1 MSALLQSEDTLLDG
15 GTMLLVESDGAI
27 PVVDID
33 IVLRGGSLHDP
44 VGKEGLARIY
54 ARLLRRGTS
63 EAAKVGALTSPQ
75 FDEAVE
81 SLGAALSIDVSN
93 SAIRFHGSVIRRNL
107 DAFFA
112 LLASVVQH
120 PALRPKELAHVKREA
135 ASEIL
140 SQRDNDRWLA
150 GRAFRIALFGE
161 HPYARSALGSSASL
175 KRITIADIEA
185 FHTERLRAS
194 NTVVAL
200 SGDITTDD
208 AKALVMR
215 HLGNLPRGNAVAFDV
230 PDASTPSG
238 LRLVFIDK
246 PDRTQTQVFIGTVG
260 VKLAEPDF
268 YPLAV
273 ANTIF
278 GGTFTARLVNA
289 VRSEKGWSYSAQS
302 RLYADKAR
310 DAWSIYT
317 HPALENAR
325 DCVALELDLV
335 RDFVAKGVTAK
346 EVAFARSFLTKSHA
360 FERDTAS
367 KRLDPRIEAAVFGLP
382 ASFHADYLAH
392 LAKVDAKS
400 ATASIRA
407 RLAGPTGRG
416 DDLVVAILGPAA
428 RLEKAFR
435 TLPGVS
441 DITRVPFAD
450 LAT

>member
-1 MSALLQSEDTLLDG
+1 MSSLQTEDSLLDG
-15 GTMLLVESDGAI
+15 GTMLLVESDSAI

-54 ARLLRRGTS
+54 ARLLRRGTG

-93 SAIRFHGSVIRRNL
+93 AAIRFHGSVIRRNL

-150 GRAFRIALFGE
+150 GRAFRLALFGE

-194 NTVVAL
+194 NAVVAF
-200 SGDITTDD
+200 SGDITADD
-208 AKALVMR
+208 AKALVKR
-215 HLGNLPRGNAVAFDV
+215 HLKLPRGKASVLDV
-230 PDASTPSG
+230 KDASPPPG
-238 LRLVFIDK
+238 LRLVLIDK
-246 PDRTQTQVFIGTVG
+246 PDRTQTQVFIGTLG

-302 RLYADKAR
+302 RLYADHAR

-317 HPALENAR
+317 HPALANAR

-335 RDFVAKGVTAK
+335 RDFISKGVTAK

-367 KRLDPRIEAAVFGLP
+367 KRLDPRIEAAVYGLP
-382 ASFHADYLAH
+382 ASFHTDYLSH
-392 LAKVDAKS
+392 LAKVDAKTS
-400 ATASIRA
+400 STSIRS
-407 RLAGPTGRG
+407 RLAGPNGRG
-416 DDLVVAILGPAA
+416 DDLVVAVLGPAA